1 MNSKTQHSVLM
12 MALILAVMI
21 FFTACKSKAE
31 RVQEQLDLGQK
42 YLTESNY
49 TEAILAFTKAI
60 EIDPESIPA
69 YMGRAQAYRGTEQY
83 EEAKTDYTTVI
94 DKAVEQPYTQAE
106 AYLGRGEVNELTADE
121 QDALTDYEAAAD
133 ALERVNL
140 EKITDVTEQM
150 L

>member
-83 EEAKTDYTTVI
+83 EEAKTTI
-94 DKAVEQPYTQAE
+94 PPS
-106 AYLGRGEVNELTADE
+106 LTRRKNSPTPRRKPMWAGPRW
-121 QDALTDYEAAAD
+121 TS
-133 ALERVNL
+133 
-140 EKITDVTEQM
+140 
-150 L
+150 